1 MALPPL
7 AVYVALVLGPLVWS
21 FAISLTDWNGLAKD
35 RPFIALGNYTRA
47 IADPLFLKAF
57 VNTALW
63 MVVGVVLST
72 LGGLAIAA
80 VLDRPMRGSRVY
92 KSLFY
97 LPICLSLAVVSQVW
111 IWIYQPDIG
120 LLNTVLRAVG
130 LDSAAQ
136 AWLANPGTAL
146 WAVIIAWCWQQ
157 TALSLVLYL
166 AALTT
171 VPSSLLEAAATD
183 GATSRQTFRHVVL
196 PLLRPATTV
205 VVALG
210 VIGVLKGFDVVY
222 LLTGGGP
229 VHASDNLAMFMFNET
244 FKKYQLGYGTAIS
257 TILFFLALAVVIVY
271 FRQVRAGER
280 VYG

>member
-244 FKKYQLGYGTAIS
+244 FKKYQLGYGAAIS